1 MYLLTELPYIG
12 RVTAGLLIPV
22 PILLSPTEPTLPR
35 LPEEAQPFLPTENL
49 SAESGTL
56 SPAAARWHQVQATC
70 LQEVKVDYGTDFK
83 LVDDDIV
90 FTPDGDVELVS
101 SPACVAQDIDQTL
114 KTAKGRL
121 FWDKEEG
128 STMMLMLNDSAI
140 DPNAVLAE
148 LERVAIKDQRVNPTS
163 VNPYRK
169 DLKTYRLEF
178 MPVKSVSTQTLE
190 YDINKGNG
198 NG

>member
-1 MYLLTELPYIG
+1 
-12 RVTAGLLIPV
+12 
-22 PILLSPTEPTLPR
+22 
-35 LPEEAQPFLPTENL
+35 
-49 SAESGTL
+49 
-56 SPAAARWHQVQATC
+56 
-70 LQEVKVDYGTDFK
+70 VDYGTDFK

-101 SPACVAQDIDQTL
+101 GAACVAQDIDQTL
-114 KTAKGRL
+114 KTAEGRL

-128 STMMLMLNDSAI
+128 STMMLMLNDSAT

-148 LERVAIKDQRVNPTS
+148 LERVALKDQRVNPTS

-178 MPVKSVSTQTLE
+178 MPVKSVTTQTLE
-190 YDINKGNG
+190 YDLNKGNE
-198 NG
+198 NA

>member
-1 MYLLTELPYIG
+1 
-12 RVTAGLLIPV
+12 
-22 PILLSPTEPTLPR
+22 
-35 LPEEAQPFLPTENL
+35 
-49 SAESGTL
+49 
-56 SPAAARWHQVQATC
+56 
-70 LQEVKVDYGTDFK
+70 VDYGTDFK

-90 FTPDGDVELVS
+90 FTPDGDAELIS
-101 SPACVAQDIDQTL
+101 GPACVAQDIDQTL
-114 KTAKGRL
+114 KTSIGRL

-128 STMMLMLNDSAI
+128 STMMLMLNDSAS

-163 VNPYRK
+163 VNPYRR

-178 MPVKSVSTQTLE
+178 MPVKSVTTQTLE
-190 YDINKGNG
+190 YDLTKGNK

>member
-1 MYLLTELPYIG
+1 M
-12 RVTAGLLIPV
+12 
-22 PILLSPTEPTLPR
+22 
-35 LPEEAQPFLPTENL
+35 
-49 SAESGTL
+49 
-56 SPAAARWHQVQATC
+56 
-70 LQEVKVDYGTDFK
+70 DYGTDFK

-90 FTPDGDVELVS
+90 FTPDGDAELIS
-101 SPACVAQDIDQTL
+101 GPACVAQDIDQTL
-114 KTAKGRL
+114 KTSIGRL

-128 STMMLMLNDSAI
+128 STMMLMLNDSAS

-163 VNPYRK
+163 VNPYRR

-178 MPVKSVSTQTLE
+178 MPVKSVTTQTLE
-190 YDINKGNG
+190 YDLTKGNK

>member
-1 MYLLTELPYIG
+1 
-12 RVTAGLLIPV
+12 
-22 PILLSPTEPTLPR
+22 
-35 LPEEAQPFLPTENL
+35 
-49 SAESGTL
+49 
-56 SPAAARWHQVQATC
+56 
-70 LQEVKVDYGTDFK
+70 VDYGTDFK

-90 FTPDGDVELVS
+90 FTPDGDAELIS
-101 SPACVAQDIDQTL
+101 GPACVAQDIDQTL
-114 KTAKGRL
+114 KTSTGRL

-128 STMMLMLNDSAI
+128 STMMLMLNDSAS

-163 VNPYRK
+163 VNPYRR

-178 MPVKSVSTQTLE
+178 MPVKSVTTQTLE
-190 YDINKGNG
+190 YDLTKGNK